1 MVETS
6 APVTFG
12 AYFSVKETS
21 AFSFDDVVLS
31 KGGFLDNKIVNVR
44 G

>member
-21 AFSFDDVVLS
+21 AFSFDDV
-31 KGGFLDNKIVNVR
+31 FYQEEAF
-44 G
+44 

>member
-12 AYFSVKETS
+12 AYFSVKKTS

-31 KGGFLDNKIVNVR
+31 RGGFLDNKIVNVR

>member
-1 MVETS
+1 MVEKS

-21 AFSFDDVVLS
+21 PFSFDDVVLS
-31 KGGFLDNKIVNVR
+31 RGGFLDNKIVYVK

>member
-1 MVETS
+1 MIL
-6 APVTFG
+6 AKIPVIFG

-21 AFSFDDVVLS
+21 VFSFDDVVLS